1 MYSKCF
7 LLLKLFSLAI
17 TLPIHEDST
26 NGKVV
31 PPYPSNISTIYPAM
45 ISKRATDRSSDG
57 SRVDFQI
64 RNHQGPGTYIF
75 GFDTGH
81 GKNRQYKMEERRRDG
96 SVKGRYGFYDAK
108 GKLRVVSY
116 IAGPAGG
123 YQERHHETIA
133 YKPEI

>member
-1 MYSKCF
+1 MYIKYF
-7 LLLKLFSLAI
+7 LLLKFFSLTTALSI
-17 TLPIHEDST
+17 YDDNT
-26 NGKVV
+26 NKRVISSYV
-31 PPYPSNISTIYPAM
+31 SNINSTTLY
-45 ISKRATDRSSDG
+45 KRATDRSSDG

-108 GKLRVVSY
+108 GKLKVVSY
-116 IAGPAGG
+116 IAGPTGD
-123 YQERHHETIA
+123 YEERHHETIT
-133 YKPEI
+133 YKPDI